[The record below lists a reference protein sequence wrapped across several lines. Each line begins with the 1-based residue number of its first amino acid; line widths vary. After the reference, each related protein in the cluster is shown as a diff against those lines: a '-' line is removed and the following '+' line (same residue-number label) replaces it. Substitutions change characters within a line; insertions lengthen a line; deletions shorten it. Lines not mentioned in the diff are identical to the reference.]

1 MKTAPEWSEDALLDG
16 RVRLV
21 QARSGYRVAM
31 DSVFLAAAVPARD
44 GDHVLDIGTGSAAA
58 ALCLAR
64 RVGGVAVDGL
74 EIQDAMCL
82 LAERNIGLNGVG
94 DRVRVLSG
102 DLLDPPAVFAGAPF
116 AGASYDHV
124 MANPPHLE
132 AAKAVLPAAADRA
145 IAHVEGRACLADWV
159 RFALRMARPG
169 ATLTFLHRFDRCE
182 ELLAQLAEGAGALQ
196 VLPLLPM
203 AGKAAKRVLVQGRK
217 GAAAS
222 QNFCDGLVLHEPDGS
237 YTKAAQAVLRTAD
250 ALVLGAV

>member
-16 RVRLV
+16 RVRLA
-21 QARSGYRVAM
+21 QAQDGYRVAM
-31 DSVFLAAAVPARD
+31 DTVFLAAAVPAGE
-44 GDHVLDIGTGSAAA
+44 GDRVLDIGTGSAAA

-102 DLLDPPAVFAGAPF
+102 DLLDPPAPF
-116 AGASYDHV
+116 AEAAFAKGGYDHV

-132 AAKAVLPAAADRA
+132 AAKAFPPAAADRA
-145 IAHVEGRACLADWV
+145 IAHVEGRARLADWV

-182 ELLAQLAEGAGALQ
+182 ELLLLLAEGTGALQ

-203 AGKAAKRVLVQGRK
+203 VGKPAKRVLVQGRK
-217 GAAAS
+217 GATAS
-222 QNFCDGLVLHEPDGS
+222 RNVRDGLVLHEPDGS
-237 YTKAAQAVLRTAD
+237 YTKAAQAVLRAGR
-250 ALVLGAV
+250 ALLLGAV

>member
-31 DSVFLAAAVPARD
+31 DPVFLAAAVPARD

-94 DRVRVLSG
+94 DRVRVVAG
-102 DLLDPPAVFAGAPF
+102 DLLDPPAVF

-132 AAKAVLPAAADRA
+132 AAKAVLPSAADRA

-169 ATLTFLHRFDRCE
+169 ATLTFLHRSDRCE
-182 ELLAQLAEGAGALQ
+182 ELLARLAEGAGALQ

-222 QNFCDGLVLHEPDGS
+222 QSFRDGLVLHEPDGG
-237 YTKAAQAVLRTAD
+237 YTKAAQAVLRTAH
-250 ALVLGAV
+250 ALVLDAV